1 MNIAYF
7 FARRMAFNSGG
18 SFSRFIIRLAMVA
31 VACSVAVM
39 VVTTAVVNGFQQE
52 ISRKTFAFWGHI
64 HISNLDLNNSYEDI
78 HPISTDQTFYPSL
91 GKQAGFKHIQV
102 YARKAG
108 IAKTNDEIEGLML
121 KGIGKDY
128 NWAEIS
134 PFMVAGKP
142 ITMPDT
148 TASNDILISQT
159 TAHRL
164 KLKVGDKLTIYFVD
178 KPPRVR
184 RFDIAG
190 IYNTGLAEYDEQY
203 ALIDIRQIQ
212 RLNAWQDDQVG
223 GFEVFINDVNQLDT
237 LTDQIY
243 YTIPNQLNAESMKE
257 VNPNLFQWLDLQN
270 MNKHVLLTLMTV
282 MAIINMITTL
292 LILILD
298 RTNMIGILKALG
310 ASNWTIQKIFLYNAA
325 YIISLG
331 VLIGN
336 VIGLG
341 ICWLQKTFHLIQLPP
356 ESYYLSVAP
365 VAIDWL
371 LILLINIATLFICV
385 LALIIPS
392 ILVTRVNVIKAI
404 RFK

>member
-1 MNIAYF
+1 
-7 FARRMAFNSGG
+7 
-18 SFSRFIIRLAMVA
+18 
-31 VACSVAVM
+31 
-39 VVTTAVVNGFQQE
+39 
-52 ISRKTFAFWGHI
+52 
-64 HISNLDLNNSYEDI
+64 
-78 HPISTDQTFYPSL
+78 
-91 GKQAGFKHIQV
+91 
-102 YARKAG
+102 
-108 IAKTNDEIEGLML
+108 
-121 KGIGKDY
+121 
-128 NWAEIS
+128 
-134 PFMVAGKP
+134 
-142 ITMPDT
+142 
-148 TASNDILISQT
+148 
-159 TAHRL
+159 
-164 KLKVGDKLTIYFVD
+164 
-178 KPPRVR
+178 
-184 RFDIAG
+184 
-190 IYNTGLAEYDEQY
+190 
-203 ALIDIRQIQ
+203 
-212 RLNAWQDDQVG
+212 
-223 GFEVFINDVNQLDT
+223 
-237 LTDQIY
+237 
-243 YTIPNQLNAESMKE
+243 MKE

-341 ICWLQKTFHLIQLPP
+341 ICWLQKTFHLIKLPP

-365 VAIDWL
+365 IAIDWS
-371 LILLINIATLFICV
+371 LILLINIATLFICL

>member
-1 MNIAYF
+1 
-7 FARRMAFNSGG
+7 
-18 SFSRFIIRLAMVA
+18 
-31 VACSVAVM
+31 
-39 VVTTAVVNGFQQE
+39 
-52 ISRKTFAFWGHI
+52 
-64 HISNLDLNNSYEDI
+64 
-78 HPISTDQTFYPSL
+78 
-91 GKQAGFKHIQV
+91 
-102 YARKAG
+102 
-108 IAKTNDEIEGLML
+108 
-121 KGIGKDY
+121 
-128 NWAEIS
+128 
-134 PFMVAGKP
+134 
-142 ITMPDT
+142 
-148 TASNDILISQT
+148 
-159 TAHRL
+159 
-164 KLKVGDKLTIYFVD
+164 
-178 KPPRVR
+178 
-184 RFDIAG
+184 
-190 IYNTGLAEYDEQY
+190 
-203 ALIDIRQIQ
+203 
-212 RLNAWQDDQVG
+212 
-223 GFEVFINDVNQLDT
+223 
-237 LTDQIY
+237 
-243 YTIPNQLNAESMKE
+243 MKE

-336 VIGLG
+336 AIGLG

>member
-18 SFSRFIIRLAMVA
+18 SFSKFIIRLAMVA

-78 HPISTDQTFYPSL
+78 HPISTKQTFYPSL
-91 GKQAGFKHIQV
+91 GKEPGFKYIQV
-102 YARKAG
+102 YARKAA

-121 KGIGKDY
+121 KGVGKDF
-128 NWAEIS
+128 NWAEINA
-134 PFMVAGKP
+134 FMVEGKRLS
-142 ITMPDT
+142 MPDT
-148 TASNDILISQT
+148 VPSNDILISQT
-159 TAHRL
+159 TARRL
-164 KLKVGDKLTIYFVD
+164 KLKVGDKLTVYFVD

-212 RLNAWQDDQVG
+212 RLNNWKPDEVG
-223 GFEVFINDVNQLDT
+223 GFEVFINDVSQLDT

-270 MNKHVLLTLMTV
+270 MNKHVLLTLMTI

-310 ASNWTIQKIFLYNAA
+310 ANNWTIQKIFLYNAA
-325 YIISLG
+325 YIILLG

-336 VIGLG
+336 AIGLS
-341 ICWLQKTFHLIQLPP
+341 ICWLQKTFHIIQLPP

-365 VAIDWL
+365 VAIDWTML
-371 LILLINIATLFICV
+371 LLINFGTLAICV
-385 LALIIPS
+385 LALLIPS
-392 ILVTRVNVIKAI
+392 FLISRVNVIKAI